1 KRQDPSADASPLGDG
16 QAQTFRAPK
25 EGHYQTV
32 YRPVKVDA
40 HPMLSVQ
47 PTEEVRSMMSTPK
60 DEFQTSEQEPS
71 EPQPSAMLRNEANI
85 AMIVQAVSRLILCC
99 AGRHNDFESDSTATK
114 GHTDENGSDLA
125 WMAVA
130 GGIEM
135 PGPHTFYDGAT
146 MLQPIATYF
155 GVQVDRINF
164 VLCMFS
170 SLPLAYIFK
179 RFCAPGV
186 VTRQTRTVFPLII
199 GVMFCF
205 FCFGRASKHL
215 LSNAL
220 LKLCMVWFC
229 AAGPAH
235 RPKHVH

>member
-1 KRQDPSADASPLGDG
+1 MMEVSEIRRGH
-16 QAQTFRAPK
+16 FRDQ
-25 EGHYQTV
+25 GV
-32 YRPVKVDA
+32 
-40 HPMLSVQ
+40 
-47 PTEEVRSMMSTPK
+47 
-60 DEFQTSEQEPS
+60 
-71 EPQPSAMLRNEANI
+71 
-85 AMIVQAVSRLILCC
+85 
-99 AGRHNDFESDSTATK
+99 
-114 GHTDENGSDLA
+114 
-125 WMAVA
+125 
-130 GGIEM
+130 EM

-170 SLPLAYIFK
+170 SLPLAYVFK

-186 VTRQTRTVFPLII
+186 VTRQTRTVFPLLI

-220 LKLCMVWFC
+220 INYAIMYCS
-229 AAGPAH
+229 P
-235 RPKHVH
+235 PKHVHR